1 MYSVESA
8 QRIAETHDI
17 KLPTSKGH
25 VSLSPHYRKAKWVQR
40 RKQDWEKGTNGK
52 LRLWVWCN
60 CCRLCISFLCFP
72 TLLSFVVLPPCSSLI
87 VILDR
92 HNAPSC
98 SLQPYIRS
106 VLNRHISPF
115 HLKFFASPASKQ
127 RLPSLTMES
136 WHALMYKEKVPW
148 NLEICHLSC
157 WLLQKGWKWTSKG
170 HTAVPEWLTIKK
182 DLDFSRPNI

>member
-17 KLPTSKGH
+17 KLSNSKGH
-25 VSLSPHYRKAKWVQR
+25 VSSHRITG
-40 RKQDWEKGTNGK
+40 KQSGFKEENRMGKGTNGK

-87 VILDR
+87 VTLDR
-92 HNAPSC
+92 HNAPSR

-136 WHALMYKEKVPW
+136 
-148 NLEICHLSC
+148 
-157 WLLQKGWKWTSKG
+157 
-170 HTAVPEWLTIKK
+170 
-182 DLDFSRPNI
+182 